1 MTHPKISPE
10 LIARAAALSTPE
22 LCDGMEPYRAMHYEI
37 KPLVGDRVVGQAFT
51 ADLPMG
57 SSKLAA
63 RMIDEAGAGDILVL
77 AGRGDC
83 RGSLWGDYKSLCA
96 SLKKIGGVVIDGA
109 LRDIAGCR
117 EIGLPVFARVV
128 VCGAVKKSDY
138 GALGVTVSCGG
149 VSVRPGDLIAGDA
162 NGVVVLPYEEEE
174 LAKILDRAEKKKAAQ
189 EEKERKL
196 LSAEI

>member
-22 LCDGMEPYRAMHYEI
+22 LCDGMEPFRAMHYEI

-117 EIGLPVFARVV
+117 EIGLPVFARAV

-149 VSVRPGDLIAGDA
+149 VSVVSVKQSVPPLKAGS
-162 NGVVVLPYEEEE
+162 
-174 LAKILDRAEKKKAAQ
+174 
-189 EEKERKL
+189 L
-196 LSAEI
+196 LSSFCCSGGMEVCESCDM

>member
-22 LCDGMEPYRAMHYEI
+22 LCDGMEPFRAMHYEI

-109 LRDIAGCR
+109 L
-117 EIGLPVFARVV
+117 
-128 VCGAVKKSDY
+128 
-138 GALGVTVSCGG
+138 GVTVSCGG

-174 LAKILDRAEKKKAAQ
+174 LAKILDCAEKKKAAQ

>member
-22 LCDGMEPYRAMHYEI
+22 LCDGMEPFRAMHYEI

-117 EIGLPVFARVV
+117 EIGLPVFARAV
-128 VCGAVKKSDY
+128 VCGAVKKLS
-138 GALGVTVSCGG
+138 
-149 VSVRPGDLIAGDA
+149 LIH
-162 NGVVVLPYEEEE
+162 
-174 LAKILDRAEKKKAAQ
+174 I
-189 EEKERKL
+189 
-196 LSAEI
+196 

>member
-22 LCDGMEPYRAMHYEI
+22 LCDGMEPFRAMHYEI

-57 SSKLAA
+57 SSELAA

-117 EIGLPVFARVV
+117 EIGLPVFARAV

-149 VSVRPGDLIAGDA
+149 VSVRPGD
-162 NGVVVLPYEEEE
+162 VVLPYEEEE